1 MSKPKTFRPWNP
13 EQTLLLPPSPVEW
26 LPANH
31 LVFFLLDLAAE
42 LDLSAIYAVY
52 EARDPRGVKAYE
64 PRMMVLLLLYAYCV
78 GIPSSRRIERACWED
93 AAFRVLTGNQQPDH
107 SRISDFRLVHLDA
120 LAGLFVQVL
129 RLCQKAGLVSL
140 GNVALDGTKVK
151 ANASKHKAMSH
162 ERMLKTEAQLEAEIA
177 SLLRKAELIDAQ
189 EDARYGMGRRGD
201 ELPKELQLRQDR
213 LDALRKAKA
222 ELEAEAAA
230 DHARRREQQA
240 HAAEEQFAEAAAQA
254 AAAETAPAT
263 EDDENTTK
271 AETEAEEAAQAHA
284 KAAQQTER
292 RARSARGRA
301 ELARKLA
308 IDKAKAAGLS
318 TPDPL
323 SSVDPVAMPSRNLP
337 TTATGDPKGNAQ
349 RNLTDP
355 DSHILKGGD
364 GWIQGYNCQAAV
376 DGDHQIIV
384 AVGVSN
390 QASDAPHLQPMV
402 ERILANTSQ
411 LPEKLIAV
419 AAGFCEAVAGYC
431 STGNIEASEQ
441 RELDAYISTSR
452 QEHGKRPRPS
462 RGPAPRDLD
471 ARGRMDR
478 ILRSKA
484 GQAIYALRKTIVEPV
499 FGQIKG
505 ARGLDRFLLRGLE
518 KVNGEWA
525 LMAITHNIGKL
536 HRAEVAT
543 A

>member
-1 MSKPKTFRPWNP
+1 MSKPKTFRTWNP

-26 LPANH
+26 LPEHH
-31 LVFFLLDLAAE
+31 LVFFLLDLASE

-140 GNVALDGTKVK
+140 GNVALDGTKVR

-162 ERMLKTEAQLEAEIA
+162 ERMLKSEAQLEAEIA
-177 SLLRKAELIDAQ
+177 ALLRKAELIDAQ
-189 EDARYGMGRRGD
+189 EDARYGKGKRGD
-201 ELPKELQLRQDR
+201 ELPKELQRRQDR
-213 LDALRKAKA
+213 LDALRKARA

-240 HAAEEQFAEAAAQA
+240 RAAEEQATEAAAA
-254 AAAETAPAT
+254 AADDSDKINT
-263 EDDENTTK
+263 EGEVS
-271 AETEAEEAAQAHA
+271 AQALA
-284 KAAQQTER
+284 KEAQQAER
-292 RARSARGRA
+292 RAKAARGRA
-301 ELARKLA
+301 ELARRLA
-308 IDKAKAAGLS
+308 IEKAQAAGLS
-318 TPDPL
+318 NPDPL
-323 SSVDPVAMPSRNLP
+323 SSVDPLAMPSRNLP
-337 TTATGDPKGNAQ
+337 TTSAGDPKAKAQ
-349 RNLTDP
+349 RNFTDP
-355 DSHILKGGD
+355 GSHILKGGD
-364 GWIQGYNCQAAV
+364 GWIQSYNCQAAV

-390 QASDAPHLQPMV
+390 QAADQHHLLPMV
-402 ERILANTSQ
+402 ERIVANTGQ
-411 LPEKLIAV
+411 LPEKLIAD
-419 AAGFCEAVAGYC
+419 AGYC
-431 STGNIEASEQ
+431 STSNIEASEQ
-441 RELDAYISTSR
+441 RGLDAYLSTSR
-452 QEHGKRPRPS
+452 QAHGKRPRPS

-478 ILRSKA
+478 KIRSKA
-484 GQAIYALRKTIVEPV
+484 GQAIYALRKIIAEPV

-518 KVNGEWA
+518 KVNGEWS

-536 HRAEVAT
+536 HRAALAAT
-543 A
+543 

>member
-177 SLLRKAELIDAQ
+177 ALLRKAELIDAQ
-189 EDARYGMGRRGD
+189 EDARYGIGRRGD

-240 HAAEEQFAEAAAQA
+240 RAAEEQFAEAAAQA

-271 AETEAEEAAQAHA
+271 AETEAEDAAQAHA
-284 KAAQQTER
+284 VAAQQAER

-308 IDKAKAAGLS
+308 IDKAQAAGLS
-318 TPDPL
+318 SPDPL
-323 SSVDPVAMPSRNLP
+323 SSVDPLAMPSRNLP
-337 TTATGDPKGNAQ
+337 TTAAGD
-349 RNLTDP
+349 
-355 DSHILKGGD
+355 
-364 GWIQGYNCQAAV
+364 
-376 DGDHQIIV
+376 QIIV

-390 QASDAPHLQPMV
+390 QAADQHHLLPMV
-402 ERILANTSQ
+402 ERIVANTGQ
-411 LPEKLIAV
+411 LPEKLIAD
-419 AAGFCEAVAGYC
+419 AGYC
-431 STGNIEASEQ
+431 STSNIEASEQ
-441 RELDAYISTSR
+441 RGLDAYLSTSR
-452 QEHGKRPRPS
+452 QSHGKRPRPS

-478 ILRSKA
+478 KLRSKA
-484 GQAIYALRKTIVEPV
+484 GQAIYALRKIIAEPV

-505 ARGLDRFLLRGLE
+505 ARGLDRFLLRGVE
-518 KVNGEWA
+518 KVDGEWT

-536 HRAEVAT
+536 HRASLA
-543 A
+543 AS

>member
-42 LDLSAIYAVY
+42 LDISAIYAVY

-64 PRMMVLLLLYAYCV
+64 PRMMVVLLLYAYCV

-120 LAGLFVQVL
+120 LADLFVQVL

-162 ERMLKTEAQLEAEIA
+162 ERMLKSEAQLVAEIA
-177 SLLRKAELIDAQ
+177 ALLRKAELIDAQ
-189 EDARYGMGRRGD
+189 EDARYGKGKRGD
-201 ELPKELQLRQDR
+201 ELPKELELRQDR

-230 DHARRREQQA
+230 DDARRREQQA
-240 HAAEEQFAEAAAQA
+240 RAAEEQAAEAAAQVADAEA
-254 AAAETAPAT
+254 ATVAA
-263 EDDENTTK
+263 DNDK
-271 AETEAEEAAQAHA
+271 ADAEREAAAQALA
-284 KAAQQTER
+284 KEAQQAER
-292 RARSARGRA
+292 RAKAARGRA
-301 ELARKLA
+301 ELARRLA
-308 IDKAKAAGLS
+308 IDKAQAADLS
-318 TPDPL
+318 SPDPL
-323 SSVDPVAMPSRNLP
+323 ISVDPLAMPSRNLP
-337 TTATGDPKGNAQ
+337 TTAAGDPKAKAQ
-349 RNLTDP
+349 RNFTDP

-376 DGDHQIIV
+376 DGAHQIIV

-390 QASDAPHLQPMV
+390 QASDQHHFVPMM
-402 ERILANTSQ
+402 ERIVANTGQ
-411 LPEKLIAV
+411 LPEKMIAD
-419 AAGFCEAVAGYC
+419 AGYC
-431 STGNIEASEQ
+431 STANIEASEK
-441 RELDAYISTSR
+441 RGLDAYVSTSR
-452 QEHGKRPRPS
+452 QEHGRRPRPS

-478 ILRSKA
+478 KLRSKA
-484 GQAIYALRKTIVEPV
+484 GQAIYALRKIIAEPV

-518 KVNGEWA
+518 KVNGEWT

-536 HRAEVAT
+536 HRAAL
-543 A
+543 AAS

>member
-26 LPANH
+26 LPVNH

-64 PRMMVLLLLYAYCV
+64 PRMMVLLLLYGYCV

-162 ERMLKTEAQLEAEIA
+162 ERMLKTEAQLEVEIA
-177 SLLRKAELIDAQ
+177 ALLRKAELIDAQ
-189 EDARYGMGRRGD
+189 EDARYGKGKRGD
-201 ELPKELQLRQDR
+201 ELPKELELRQDR
-213 LDALRKAKA
+213 LDALRKART

-230 DHARRREQQA
+230 DDARRREQQA
-240 HAAEEQFAEAAAQA
+240 RAAEEQAAEAAAEAADAEAAAAADNDEADAESEAAAQA
-254 AAAETAPAT
+254 L
-263 EDDENTTK
+263 
-271 AETEAEEAAQAHA
+271 A
-284 KAAQQTER
+284 KEAQQAER
-292 RARSARGRA
+292 RAKAARGRA
-301 ELARKLA
+301 ELARRLA
-308 IDKAKAAGLS
+308 IDKAQAAGLS
-318 TPDPL
+318 SPDPL
-323 SSVDPVAMPSRNLP
+323 SSVDPLAMPSRNLP
-337 TTATGDPKGNAQ
+337 TTAAGDPKAKAQ
-349 RNLTDP
+349 RNFTDP

-390 QASDAPHLQPMV
+390 QAADQHHLLPIV
-402 ERILANTSQ
+402 ERIEANTGQ
-411 LPEKLIAV
+411 LPEKLIAD
-419 AAGFCEAVAGYC
+419 AGYC
-431 STGNIEASEQ
+431 STSNIEASEQ
-441 RELDAYISTSR
+441 RGLDAYLSTSR
-452 QEHGKRPRPS
+452 QSHGKRPRPS

-478 ILRSKA
+478 KLRSKA
-484 GQAIYALRKTIVEPV
+484 GQAIYALRKIIAEPV

-518 KVNGEWA
+518 KVDGEWT

-536 HRAEVAT
+536 HRASLA
-543 A
+543 AS

>member
-1 MSKPKTFRPWNP
+1 MRKPKTFRPWNP

-64 PRMMVLLLLYAYCV
+64 PRMMVVLLLYAYCV

-177 SLLRKAELIDAQ
+177 ALLRKAELIDAQ
-189 EDARYGMGRRGD
+189 EDARYGKGKRGD
-201 ELPKELQLRQDR
+201 EQPKELELRQDR

-230 DHARRREQQA
+230 DHARCREQQA
-240 HAAEEQFAEAAAQA
+240 RAAEEKATEAAVQAADAEAAAAADNDEADAESEA
-254 AAAETAPAT
+254 AAWAL
-263 EDDENTTK
+263 
-271 AETEAEEAAQAHA
+271 A
-284 KAAQQTER
+284 KEAQQAER

-308 IDKAKAAGLS
+308 IDKAQAAGLS

-323 SSVDPVAMPSRNLP
+323 SSMDPLAMPSRNLP
-337 TTATGDPKGNAQ
+337 TTAAGDPKAKAQ
-349 RNLTDP
+349 RNFTDP

-390 QASDAPHLQPMV
+390 QASDAPHLEPML
-402 ERILANTSQ
+402 ERIVSNTGQ
-411 LPEKLIAV
+411 LPEQLIAD
-419 AAGFCEAVAGYC
+419 ADYC
-431 STGNIEASEQ
+431 STANIEASEQ
-441 RELDAYISTSR
+441 RGLDAYLSTSR

-478 ILRSKA
+478 KLRSKA
-484 GQAIYALRKTIVEPV
+484 GQAIYALRKIIVEPV

-518 KVNGEWA
+518 KVDREWT
-525 LMAITHNIGKL
+525 LIAITHNIGKL
-536 HRAEVAT
+536 HRAAL
-543 A
+543 AAS